1 MSIKV
6 YLADLTHTG
15 RGIATE
21 AFPLNIGLLKSH
33 ALTKFKNNEF
43 QIELFKYPEDIIEA
57 IKNDPPDIVGCS
69 NYSWNFFLGQKVF
82 RLVKELNPNCL
93 TIMGGTNYPF
103 TKDKQKEFLL
113 SIQDTVDL
121 NVFYEGEIA
130 FGLILEK
137 YLEVGRDGIFNHVID
152 SVHYI
157 KNGELIAGKQ
167 IERIKE
173 LDSIPSPYAT
183 GILDK
188 FFDGKLTPLVETA
201 RGCPFRC
208 NFCNA
213 GDSYFTNVNKFSDDY
228 VKEEFT
234 YIAQKASEKKIGH
247 MTLADN
253 NFGMIPRDSK
263 TTQLVSD
270 LKKEYEWPETMTAWT
285 GKNSKKRVIEATK
298 ELGNTLSISM
308 SVQALDTDVMK
319 NIDRDNIRI
328 QDFNEIAQ
336 ELNNQGRPQHAE
348 LIVPLPGEDWNSHVA
363 SISKLMDT
371 NVRSIQVHTLQILW
385 GTPYKDSDEF
395 KEKWGYTVPKY
406 RIVPMDFGKYD
417 GEYVFDIETVAVNTN
432 SMSFQEYLDT
442 RKLILFV
449 ELAYN
454 GGVFELIRKYLQSID
469 VKISDWVM
477 NLFYNA
483 ADLAPEI
490 QEIIN
495 SFLNETQNELW
506 DSNEAILEYYS
517 TPENYEKLVSGE
529 AGGNVLYKHKSL
541 IWANA
546 SEKLIDF
553 VFDKT
558 TQFLDEKGYKLDE
571 LNALKVFTSSVVKDS
586 YSFEFDELYFDRE
599 LSVDIPSWI
608 EDNCTKD
615 LSEYRLEKPINVRF
629 EFQDNQIKFKE
640 DGKRRYGDGFQGMVK
655 LLQRVQG
662 ADVRFIRKA
671 YKFNH

>member
-1 MSIKV
+1 MSIRV
-6 YLADLTHTG
+6 FLADLTHTG
-15 RGIATE
+15 KGIATE
-21 AFPLNIGLLKSH
+21 AFPLNVGLLKSY
-33 ALTKFKNNEF
+33 ALTHFKNNEF
-43 QIELFKYPEDIIEA
+43 DIELFKYPEDLIEA
-57 IKNDPPDIVGCS
+57 IKTSPPDILGCS
-69 NYSWNFFLGQKVF
+69 NYSWNFFLGQKMY
-82 RLVKELNPNCL
+82 RLAKQLNPDCF

-103 TKDKQKEFLL
+103 TKDKQEQFLK
-113 SIQDTVDL
+113 SIQDTVDV

-130 FGLILEK
+130 FVEILKK
-137 YLEVGRDGIFNHVID
+137 YLMGGKSEVFKAPIP

-157 KNGELIAGKQ
+157 KDNKLVAGKQ

-173 LDSIPSPYAT
+173 LDKIPSPYAT

-213 GDSYFTNVNKFSDDY
+213 GDSYFTMVNKFSDEY

-234 YIAQKASEKKIGH
+234 YIAKKASFKKIGH

-263 TTQLVSD
+263 TTKLVSD
-270 LKKEYEWPETMTAWT
+270 LKKQFDWPETMTAWT

-319 NIDRDNIRI
+319 NIDRENIRI
-328 QDFNEIAQ
+328 QDFNEIAN
-336 ELNNQGRPQHAE
+336 ELNSQGRPQHAE

-385 GTPYKDSDEF
+385 GTPYKDSEDF
-395 KEKWGYTVPKY
+395 KEKWGYTKPKY

-417 GEYVFDIETVAVNTN
+417 GEYVFDIETVAVSTNTL
-432 SMSFQEYLDT
+432 SFGEYLDT

-454 GGVFELIRKYLQSID
+454 GGVFELIRNYLKSID
-469 VKISDWVM
+469 LKISDWVM
-477 NLFYNA
+477 KLFYA
-483 ADLAPEI
+483 ADELSPEI
-490 QEIIN
+490 KKIVD
-495 SFLNETQNELW
+495 SFLKETQNELW
-506 DSNEAILEYYS
+506 DSNEDIINFYS
-517 TPENYEKLVSGE
+517 QPENYEKLISGE

-546 SEKLIDF
+546 SEDLIDF

-558 TQFLDEKGYKLDE
+558 TKFLEENGHKLTE
-571 LNALKVFTSSVVKDS
+571 LNALKTFTASVVKDS
-586 YSFEFDELYFDRE
+586 YSFEFDELFFDRE
-599 LSVDIPSWI
+599 LDVDIPLWI
-608 EDNCTKD
+608 EEGFIKD
-615 LSEYRLEKPINVRF
+615 LSEYRLKKPIKVRF
-629 EFQDNQIKFKE
+629 EFQDNQIKFKQ